1 MEKKYFSELIPE
13 LSLKSKN
20 AIKRHLNINN
30 QDLSSYVSLILSAS
44 PGSRNN
50 FINDMVFEATYGW
63 QISTCKMCDLSGHL
77 LNENLL
83 QGMDAPYGTTHNE
96 YRFAK
101 DYHPYS
107 HQLQSWEILSKQ
119 NTQSIVVT
127 SGTGSGKTECFLVPI
142 LSDLANQLSDKDT
155 PLVGVQ
161 ALLIYPLNALIES
174 QRQRLDAWTYK
185 FGKNLRFCLY
195 NGQTPQTELKTNKQ
209 NKPNQVLDRES
220 LKRSPPPILVT
231 NATMLE
237 YMLVRKSDQAIL
249 SSSQGKLKWIVLD
262 EAHTYLGAKAAEL
275 TLLLKRVMLA
285 FGVNSEQVHFIAT
298 SATLGGL
305 DSEKQLQQFLAS
317 VSGVSLDR
325 VHVIKGQRHIPKLP
339 RGQRKY
345 RDATYQELLAVD
357 EKNLYQ
363 ALSANN
369 TALALRNQFV
379 LSRPHVRKLS
389 LLNKII
395 SSNSV
400 DNFNGWMSLLEWLD
414 LLTSAKSI
422 DGQPFLPLR
431 LHVFYSLMNGLWA
444 CVNSECYYK
453 DGVLKQSW
461 PFGAVYLHQKSICKC
476 DSPIYEIRTC
486 SCCHEVYLWAN
497 QSFVGGDAII
507 SQANDNSDDFSLDME
522 KSSVDEE
529 EVLLSYNYQHVEPI
543 LIMQNGMSSE
553 KSEFLESISFKQY
566 GKKGAK
572 TLFLDVRH
580 QSKGKKAIITCPQ
593 CQKEHSI
600 EKPLFRSLRV
610 GAPFIQEAL
619 YPTLLEYSTD
629 QIVSDHS
636 LPHDGHRLIAFSDSR
651 QGTARTALR
660 CQQDAEKKWLQS
672 EVYHYLLKQQQHQN
686 TDKTQAILFQLDDLK
701 QRYQTV
707 VEHMKPLIQALIR
720 ANQSQLALLQSPQV
734 ISYKSLVNFLKSTTT
749 FKNHIFTNY
758 QEKMPNAFQG
768 DNTQTELAQI
778 LLLRE
783 FARRPITRDNLE
795 TLGLVAIVYPKLER
809 IKKLP
814 EFMDTHGEMTLLEWQ
829 SFLKL
834 ILDYFMRDYS
844 AMKLPKM
851 WSTWSGVRIPSKLVV
866 SPHSHQKNDN
876 KKYIAWPTITKQSIQ
891 AKIVRLLITALKS
904 KIYFQKKCV
913 NIQGLLTQAFDALIG
928 VRLLQPCDNGWY
940 LDPEDMAFILPKNLY
955 ICPVTNKKL
964 DTTLRQITP
973 LTPRAVHLYNVTCQQ
988 IQMPVYRPDLRDST
1002 VDQKQLIKV
1011 YLEDNLQVQSL
1022 RAAGHWHDLH
1032 DNVLMR
1038 SPYYRIEEHSAQQ
1051 DATQL
1056 KNYEQGFREGKVN
1069 ILSCS
1074 TTMEMGVDIGG
1085 VSVVVMN
1092 NVPPHPAN
1100 YLQRAGRAGR
1110 RRETRSV
1117 VFTLCK
1123 NNPHDQ
1129 YVLNRPLWP
1138 FMTPMPS
1145 PRVSLNSEVLVQR
1158 HINAYL
1164 LAYFFRESVV
1174 IVDSILKLDVEWWIF
1189 PPADSPAKFFVK
1201 WLSELDE
1208 KSLIKLSHDLAFL
1221 VKRTIL
1227 ENRDVKTIVQ
1237 NTCSIYQNFDK
1248 VSLMNYSTLNAQ
1260 RSPTKLDDAVV
1271 IKNILVEQE
1280 QRLLD
1285 EYLLTALVK
1294 EGVLPAYG
1302 FPTNVIVFDANKVST
1317 VKYPQN
1323 KANKF
1328 KALPKREANI
1338 ALMEYAPNAQIV
1350 IDGLVYKSEGV
1361 ILNWHLPASED
1372 ALAEVQSIRQL
1383 LLCQVCGVSQV
1394 TSYGLKVKS
1403 CENCGSPSRELQSL
1417 NYLEP
1422 TGLSVDYSRKPT
1434 TDVTAQR
1441 FIKPETTL
1449 ISVNDKWQPIG
1460 DSDSGSGFYR
1470 ASEKG
1475 HVFHHVAGLSGYGYA
1490 VCLEC
1495 GRTVEMGEKGTLLED
1510 FLSGHMRLRGEKIDR
1525 QLCSG
1530 TVQNNVIIQNLH
1542 LGYEHKTD
1550 VLELLLLKD
1559 ERPIVDKTTAFT
1571 IAVAVRIAATRILG
1585 IELNSLGCDVK
1596 EIYRVC

>member
-1 MEKKYFSELIPE
+1 M
-13 LSLKSKN
+13 
-20 AIKRHLNINN
+20 
-30 QDLSSYVSLILSAS
+30 
-44 PGSRNN
+44 
-50 FINDMVFEATYGW
+50 
-63 QISTCKMCDLSGHL
+63 
-77 LNENLL
+77 
-83 QGMDAPYGTTHNE
+83 
-96 YRFAK
+96 
-101 DYHPYS
+101 
-107 HQLQSWEILSKQ
+107 
-119 NTQSIVVT
+119 
-127 SGTGSGKTECFLVPI
+127 
-142 LSDLANQLSDKDT
+142 
-155 PLVGVQ
+155 
-161 ALLIYPLNALIES
+161 
-174 QRQRLDAWTYK
+174 
-185 FGKNLRFCLY
+185 
-195 NGQTPQTELKTNKQ
+195 
-209 NKPNQVLDRES
+209 
-220 LKRSPPPILVT
+220 
-231 NATMLE
+231 
-237 YMLVRKSDQAIL
+237 
-249 SSSQGKLKWIVLD
+249 
-262 EAHTYLGAKAAEL
+262 
-275 TLLLKRVMLA
+275 
-285 FGVNSEQVHFIAT
+285 
-298 SATLGGL
+298 
-305 DSEKQLQQFLAS
+305 
-317 VSGVSLDR
+317 
-325 VHVIKGQRHIPKLP
+325 
-339 RGQRKY
+339 
-345 RDATYQELLAVD
+345 
-357 EKNLYQ
+357 
-363 ALSANN
+363 
-369 TALALRNQFV
+369 
-379 LSRPHVRKLS
+379 
-389 LLNKII
+389 
-395 SSNSV
+395 
-400 DNFNGWMSLLEWLD
+400 
-414 LLTSAKSI
+414 
-422 DGQPFLPLR
+422 
-431 LHVFYSLMNGLWA
+431 
-444 CVNSECYYK
+444 
-453 DGVLKQSW
+453 
-461 PFGAVYLHQKSICKC
+461 
-476 DSPIYEIRTC
+476 
-486 SCCHEVYLWAN
+486 
-497 QSFVGGDAII
+497 
-507 SQANDNSDDFSLDME
+507 
-522 KSSVDEE
+522 
-529 EVLLSYNYQHVEPI
+529 
-543 LIMQNGMSSE
+543 
-553 KSEFLESISFKQY
+553 
-566 GKKGAK
+566 
-572 TLFLDVRH
+572 
-580 QSKGKKAIITCPQ
+580 
-593 CQKEHSI
+593 
-600 EKPLFRSLRV
+600 
-610 GAPFIQEAL
+610 
-619 YPTLLEYSTD
+619 
-629 QIVSDHS
+629 
-636 LPHDGHRLIAFSDSR
+636 
-651 QGTARTALR
+651 
-660 CQQDAEKKWLQS
+660 
-672 EVYHYLLKQQQHQN
+672 
-686 TDKTQAILFQLDDLK
+686 
-701 QRYQTV
+701 
-707 VEHMKPLIQALIR
+707 
-720 ANQSQLALLQSPQV
+720 
-734 ISYKSLVNFLKSTTT
+734 
-749 FKNHIFTNY
+749 
-758 QEKMPNAFQG
+758 
-768 DNTQTELAQI
+768 
-778 LLLRE
+778 
-783 FARRPITRDNLE
+783 
-795 TLGLVAIVYPKLER
+795 
-809 IKKLP
+809 
-814 EFMDTHGEMTLLEWQ
+814 
-829 SFLKL
+829 
-834 ILDYFMRDYS
+834 
-844 AMKLPKM
+844 
-851 WSTWSGVRIPSKLVV
+851 
-866 SPHSHQKNDN
+866 
-876 KKYIAWPTITKQSIQ
+876 
-891 AKIVRLLITALKS
+891 
-904 KIYFQKKCV
+904 
-913 NIQGLLTQAFDALIG
+913 
-928 VRLLQPCDNGWY
+928 
-940 LDPEDMAFILPKNLY
+940 
-955 ICPVTNKKL
+955 
-964 DTTLRQITP
+964 
-973 LTPRAVHLYNVTCQQ
+973 
-988 IQMPVYRPDLRDST
+988 
-1002 VDQKQLIKV
+1002 
-1011 YLEDNLQVQSL
+1011 
-1022 RAAGHWHDLH
+1022 
-1032 DNVLMR
+1032 
-1038 SPYYRIEEHSAQQ
+1038 
-1051 DATQL
+1051 
-1056 KNYEQGFREGKVN
+1056 
-1069 ILSCS
+1069 
-1074 TTMEMGVDIGG
+1074 DIGG

-1271 IKNILVEQE
+1271 TKNILVEQE

-1596 EIYRVC
+1596 EIYNDQQRVYVIALYDVHAAGYSSSLKHRLTELLYFARQILDCPLDCQASCPSCLESFDIQFRTHELNRYKAIEFFYNKWDSYILMWGDDYFKPKTFKELRGLKVAIETELHLYDVQELRIFFNGNPSDWDLENQKLQLMLKKWSEIGHPVKILLRQETFKSCTGKLRSCFQKISLTTNISFWIAEGAVTRKKAFVCAQLVTARGSIFWVEKSENTSVPTNNWFEADGDVWRSPPVNEDVILIKAIT